1 MIKESSLGQFINF
14 LIFIVSLILLL
25 NNIFDFRFQVN
36 FYHNLVD
43 NLGIL
48 EDFILI
54 ISSILAMYFSI
65 SSPYE
70 YEDLTQT
77 KNKVGAYNSYV
88 DVIMFV
94 ALMYNSSSTVLEDTD
109 ILYTFTSDTI
119 YKGLNAFSNVTGLD
133 GQEFIFQDVF
143 NVIDND
149 LDITALGAL
158 FVQLVNYSKI
168 GSFLGSL
175 YYLVILILNDPPD
188 LSPSTWKRFF
198 RSAPGR
204 TVILS
209 VLTFNVYVYANTLT
223 TSERE
228 TKRTSFI
235 HLKEITRIR
244 GIEDLGNFWL
254 DETVVY
260 IFKDITVGLL
270 IVSALYIIAFYGKY
284 KMALLPTLL
293 VTLHNLIRADE
304 EGYNDNEFTTLFVMG
319 YIMLTSIVVFTFSYF
334 IKDGSG
340 YSPLY
345 TATNI
350 IPNILYKLG
359 HILSIVSVCLLFV
372 AYQYDWIDFE
382 FQPGNL
388 AKNAADKIT
397 NAGDVIDVYFEK
409 MLDMATTLD
418 PCVVKI
424 PNIDTSDIM
433 TVDDIP
439 GRIADARGEARE
451 GEYNMA
457 KCTEDTYPFNIDRP
471 FPIGHI
477 IKCNKF
483 ASAMEAE
490 ERRLRDEYTDV
501 ENKNSELGMS
511 PITEDDLEDEFYVNE
526 SCRDTQCA
534 VLTSLVVLGMAIAWV
549 PFVGGIGPIISNTG
563 RAVHNIFRIGRKL
576 AKFLPRMK
584 KIRRSVVKLAKR
596 IRKLAVITKGG
607 MSYSHTLAVVFL
619 PVIVSAAVSLT
630 LIMFRRKIVKVD
642 GEKITRTERV
652 QQGLTLA
659 ISLTLPIIL
668 FEGVFLLVTY
678 FYPDLVQLIIDQ
690 LPATFVQGEMEVMVG
705 YRALQYS
712 YLASFIGNVMVLL
725 SNLAFS
731 FENGVFGILDILKGW
746 TANFFKSIRERRKKR
761 KAKSEEAKTGANP
774 GRKNLKS
781 IIKRIKKIAKNL
793 LNWKVKFLQP
803 FILSMPVIYL
813 AWLAHND
820 PSIKYVN
827 VYYSAKPEAASAQE
841 EIGST
846 IRQEEASTTLSFD
859 ISDNTCGPV
868 GFVIKQLLELTGGLD
883 AINGIFDQFGGN
895 IALAIQSASQ
905 FVEEL
910 TSLVEVPRFEIDMK
924 LFDSELVENIVVF
937 FIPLLCTIVL
947 GLIWVISLFFQQ
959 VYFLNPFT
967 RVDHNPT
974 TDDMLSKASVF
985 IVAGSLINISV
996 NMLVG
1001 SLILVVV
1008 NSDLPYIQIQSELG
1022 DKHYITLLCS
1032 IFNMISGVAVYVNTV
1047 APPQE

>member
-1 MIKESSLGQFINF
+1 
-14 LIFIVSLILLL
+14 
-25 NNIFDFRFQVN
+25 
-36 FYHNLVD
+36 
-43 NLGIL
+43 
-48 EDFILI
+48 
-54 ISSILAMYFSI
+54 MYFSI

-70 YEDLTQT
+70 YEEVNEEDNSNRKYID
-77 KNKVGAYNSYV
+77 KNGKPIGHWENTTKVGAYNSYV

-94 ALMYNSSSTVLEDTD
+94 ALMYNSTSTVLEDTD

-119 YKGLNAFSNVTGLD
+119 FKGLNTVSNVTGLD
-133 GQEFIFQDVF
+133 GQEFIFQEVF

-149 LDITALGAL
+149 LDITALGAQ

-168 GSFLGSL
+168 GSFLGAL
-175 YYLVILILNDPPD
+175 YYLVILVLNDPPD

-198 RSAPGR
+198 RSLPGR
-204 TVILS
+204 SAILS
-209 VLTFNVYVYANTLT
+209 VLVFNVYVYVNTLT
-223 TSERE
+223 TTERE
-228 TKRTSFI
+228 VKRTSFL
-235 HLKEITRIR
+235 HLNEITRIR
-244 GIEDLGNFWL
+244 GIEDLGSFWM

-260 IFKDITVGLL
+260 IFKDVTMGLL
-270 IVSALYIIAFYGKY
+270 IVVALYILVFYGKY
-284 KMALLPTLL
+284 KMALLPTVL

-304 EGYNDNEFTTLFVMG
+304 DGYSDTEFTVLVVMG
-319 YIMLTSIVVFTFSYF
+319 YIMLTSIIAFTTSYF

-350 IPNILYKLG
+350 IPNVLYKLG
-359 HILSIVSVCLLFV
+359 HILGIVAVCLLFV
-372 AYQYDWIDFE
+372 AYQYDWIDFQ

-388 AKNAADKIT
+388 AKDAADKIT
-397 NAGDVIDVYFEK
+397 KAGDVIDVYFEK
-409 MLDMATTLD
+409 LLDMAMTLD

-424 PNIDTSDIM
+424 PRIDTSNIM

-439 GRIADARGEARE
+439 DRMADARGEARQ

-457 KCTEDTYPFNIDRP
+457 KCTEDSYPYNIDRP
-471 FPIGHI
+471 FPLGHI

-483 ASAMEAE
+483 ASAMEEE

-501 ENKNSELGMS
+501 ENKNAALGMS
-511 PITEDDLEDEFYVNE
+511 PITEENLEDEFYVSQ

-549 PFVGGIGPIISNTG
+549 PFIGGIGPIISNTG
-563 RAVHNIFRIGRKL
+563 RAAHNVFRIGRKL

-584 KIRRSVVKLAKR
+584 KIRRSVVKLARR
-596 IRKLAVITKGG
+596 IRKLAVVTKGG
-607 MSYSHTLAVVFL
+607 MSYSHTLAVIFL

-630 LIMFRRKIVKVD
+630 LIMFKRKVVKVD

-652 QQGLTLA
+652 QQGLSLA
-659 ISLTLPIIL
+659 MSLTLPIVL
-668 FEGVFLLVTY
+668 FEAVFLLVTF
-678 FYPDLVQLIIDQ
+678 FYPELVQLIMDQ
-690 LPATFVQGEMEVMVG
+690 LPQTFVQGEMEVMVG

-712 YLASFIGNVMVLL
+712 YFISLIGNVMVLI

-731 FENGVFGILDILKGW
+731 FENGVFGILDIFKGW
-746 TANFFKSIRERRKKR
+746 ARNFIRSVRERRIKR
-761 KAKSEEAKTGANP
+761 KAERQEAKTQAGP
-774 GRKNLKS
+774 GQNKKSPLKK
-781 IIKRIKKIAKNL
+781 IITRIKKIAKNL

-803 FILSMPVIYL
+803 FIFSMPVIYL

-841 EIGST
+841 EIGGT
-846 IRQEEASTTLSFD
+846 IRQEESSTSLSFD

-868 GFVIKQLLELTGGLD
+868 GAVIKGLLDLIGGLD
-883 AINGIFDQFGGN
+883 AIEGIFNQFGGS
-895 IALAIQSASQ
+895 IAEALQAAGQ

-910 TSLVEVPRFEIDMK
+910 TALVSVPRFEIEMK

-937 FIPLLCTIVL
+937 FIPLLCTAVL
-947 GLIWVISLFFQQ
+947 GIIWVISLFFQQ
-959 VYFLNPFT
+959 VYLLNPFT
-967 RVDHNPT
+967 RVEHKPT
-974 TDDMLSKASVF
+974 TDEMLSKASVF
-985 IVAGSLINISV
+985 VVSGSLINIATH
-996 NMLVG
+996 MLVG
-1001 SLILVVV
+1001 SLILVIV

>member
-14 LIFIVSLILLL
+14 FIFVVSLILLL

-94 ALMYNSSSTVLEDTD
+94 ALVYNSSSTILEDTD
-109 ILYTFTSDTI
+109 ILYTFTTDTI

-168 GSFLGSL
+168 GSFLGSF

-198 RSAPGR
+198 RSLPGR
-204 TVILS
+204 AIILA

-254 DETVVY
+254 DETTVY
-260 IFKDITVGLL
+260 IFKDVTVGLL

-319 YIMLTSIVVFTFSYF
+319 YIMLTSIIVFTISYF

-350 IPNILYKLG
+350 VPNILYKLG
-359 HILSIVSVCLLFV
+359 HLLSIVSVCLLFV

-388 AKNAADKIT
+388 AKSAADQIT
-397 NAGDVIDVYFEK
+397 NAEDVMEDYYDQI
-409 MLDMATTLD
+409 LNMATTLD
-418 PCVVKI
+418 PCVIKI
-424 PNIDTSDIM
+424 PEIDTDNIM
-433 TVDDIP
+433 SIDDIP
-439 GRIADARGEARE
+439 ERIADARGEARK

-457 KCTEDTYPFNIDRP
+457 KCTEENYPYEIDRP
-471 FPIGHI
+471 FPIGNV

-483 ASAMEAE
+483 ANALEKE
-490 ERRLRDEYTDV
+490 EKRLRDEYTDV
-501 ENKNSELGMS
+501 ENKNAELGMS
-511 PITEDDLEDEFYVNE
+511 PITEDDLEDEFYVSE
-526 SCRDTQCA
+526 SCQDTQCA
-534 VLTSLVVLGMAIAWV
+534 VLTALVILGMAIAWI

-576 AKFLPRMK
+576 SKFLPRMK
-584 KIRRSVVKLAKR
+584 RIRRSVVKLAKR

-607 MSYSHTLAVVFL
+607 MSYSNTLAVVFL

-630 LIMFRRKIVKVD
+630 LIMFRRKVVKVD

-652 QQGLTLA
+652 QQGLSLA

-678 FYPDLVQLIIDQ
+678 FYPELVQLIMDQ
-690 LPATFVQGEMEVMVG
+690 LPETFVQGEMEVMVG

-731 FENGVFGILDILKGW
+731 FENGIFGILDILKGW
-746 TANFFKSIRERRKKR
+746 TMNFFKSIRERRKKR
-761 KAKSEEAKTGANP
+761 KEEAKTSANP
-774 GRKNLKS
+774 SRKNLKS

-803 FILSMPVIYL
+803 FLFSLPVIYL

-846 IRQEEASTTLSFD
+846 IRQEESSTTLSFD

-868 GFVIKQLLELTGGLD
+868 GLVVKGLLEITGGID
-883 AINGIFDQFGGN
+883 FINELFETFGGN
-895 IALAIQSASQ
+895 IATAIESAKEFIGQ
-905 FVEEL
+905 L
-910 TSLVEVPRFEIDMK
+910 NSLVEVPRFEIDMK

-937 FIPLLCTIVL
+937 FIPLLCTTVL

-974 TDDMLSKASVF
+974 TDEMLSKAGVF
-985 IVAGSLINISV
+985 ILAGSLINISV